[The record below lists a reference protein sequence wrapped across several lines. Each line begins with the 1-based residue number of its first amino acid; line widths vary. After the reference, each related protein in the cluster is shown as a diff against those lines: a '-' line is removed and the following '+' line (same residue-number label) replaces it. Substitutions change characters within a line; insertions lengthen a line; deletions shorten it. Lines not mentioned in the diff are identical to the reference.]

1 MRSKTLLSSLIL
13 TSVCCMNLLASPA
26 IEKDGVSVVHDYGST
41 SHHPGLFLPNDGH
54 DMAADQSNLDSNLYN
69 LRLKRSRVGHQAPH
83 KLEDLSVVKELK
95 SDVALMWSYSPEQYS
110 KLLGNWE
117 NNYEKMVILDESS
130 KELQDSYDEVIKQ
143 LPWMERNHSQS
154 KKLIEM
160 TKRKFEILEEVKGLE
175 LGGAEIIR
183 TNKLKSRIMVENQH
197 LKHWYEDLLNGVDP
211 SKIFNL
217 YLDELEQLVLVYD
230 QSSKDLKEPFKSEDG
245 TIPTWSFLLKNMN
258 FLYKN
263 GFITKEDFRNRFHR
277 KDFVKALVDYASDVF
292 GDLDGLSSVTRHFKW
307 RLLNDS
313 FQDLGKEE
321 ERIVNYYYLTRKIER
336 LANLKNFFKHDY
348 ILQLQPT
355 NEFYIRNPPEELK
368 KEVQELVKL
377 FDVMNGIPEEENRTN
392 AKNVKKNN
400 SWLPNIF
407 NTKIANQDIPYEVKL
422 DDSLIK
428 TNISA
433 SIVQFFEFIEN
444 EFFENIIQEESGK
457 TDQEWKEFEAKME
470 LILLYSKAFE
480 STELKHEFWNFAED
494 FENNHENFMGCTSE
508 HLPVNFLIKTF
519 GKHQIQ
525 SFGLNKE
532 LYELCSK
539 LNEDGKSS
547 TWFSQQIYLNHL
559 LQYNN
564 IGSLR
569 KVIDNDEHEFEK
581 LFRGSI

>member
-26 IEKDGVSVVHDYGST
+26 IEKNGVSVVHDYGST
-41 SHHPGLFLPNDGH
+41 SQNPGLFLTNDGH
-54 DMAADQSNLDSNLYN
+54 DMAADQANLDSNLYN
-69 LRLKRSRVGHQAPH
+69 LSMKRSRVGHQAPH

-117 NNYEKMVILDESS
+117 NNYEKMVILDESL
-130 KELQDSYDEVIKQ
+130 KDLQDSYNEVKKQ
-143 LPWMERNHSQS
+143 VINHSQS
-154 KKLIEM
+154 KSIIELTM
-160 TKRKFEILEEVKGLE
+160 SMISILKEVKVLE
-175 LGGAEIIR
+175 LGGSETTITDKLVSNNIIEPSY
-183 TNKLKSRIMVENQH
+183 LKTWHEDIHSGVE
-197 LKHWYEDLLNGVDP
+197 P
-211 SKIFNL
+211 SKFCNSF
-217 YLDELEQLVLVYD
+217 LDEIEKLVLVYK
-230 QSSKDLKEPFKSEDG
+230 QPSKDLMAPFKPEDG
-245 TIPTWSFLLKNMN
+245 TTPTWRFLLKSMN

-277 KDFVKALVDYASDVF
+277 KDFVKALVDYASHVF

-407 NTKIANQDIPYEVKL
+407 NTKIVNQDIPYEVKL
-422 DDSLIK
+422 DDSLRK

-508 HLPVNFLIKTF
+508 HLPVHFLIETF

-525 SFGLNKE
+525 SFRLNKE

-559 LQYNN
+559 LQYND